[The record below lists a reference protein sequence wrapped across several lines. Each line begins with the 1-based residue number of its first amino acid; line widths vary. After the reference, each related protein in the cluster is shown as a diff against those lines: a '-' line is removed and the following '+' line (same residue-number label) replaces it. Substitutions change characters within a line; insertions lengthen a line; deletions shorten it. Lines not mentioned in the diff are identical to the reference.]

1 MTPLAWYYLLLGAVV
16 IERFVELALSKR
28 HASIMFARGAVE
40 RGLEHY
46 PYMVALHT
54 AFILG
59 CALEP
64 PLFDRRFV
72 PQLGFPM
79 LALVFLAQA
88 IRWWAIATLGVFWN
102 TRVIVIPGQFR
113 IARGPYRWLRHPN
126 YVAVV
131 LEGIAL
137 PLVFSG
143 IVTSVTFSVL
153 NAALLYVRVRSE
165 EGALALLRPA

>member
-16 IERFVELALSKR
+16 IERFVELALSQK
-28 HASIMFARGAVE
+28 HAAIMFSRGAIE

-46 PYMVALHT
+46 PFMVALHT

-64 PLFDRRFV
+64 LLFDRSFL
-72 PQLGFPM
+72 PQLGYPM

-88 IRWWAIATLGVFWN
+88 IRWWAILTLGVFWN
-102 TRVIVIPGQFR
+102 TRVIVLPGQFR
-113 IARGPYRWLRHPN
+113 IRRGPYRWLRHPN

-131 LEGIAL
+131 LEGVAL

-143 IVTSVTFSVL
+143 LVTAITFSLL
-153 NAALLYVRVRSE
+153 NAVVLYLRVRTE
-165 EGALALLRPA
+165 EGALELLRPA